1 MKKTRL
7 ILALALLFS
16 LATLAE
22 AQIVVTSTTASTT
35 HVKKEHP
42 KSGREK
48 GFVLRPEIEYGS
60 GFMGK
65 GSFGLRGVAC
75 YQFNPYWSVG
85 GGLGY
90 LIDFYDRTM
99 DHSVFV
105 SRPSSIPVF
114 ANARVYFIDRKWSP
128 FFDFKIG
135 YMIPLVSGVER
146 YDSTP
151 VNASTYYESWIRRT
165 DTDTMRGFLISPTLG
180 VQFKGFDFGINVTWF
195 NVYHT
200 REEHRHNDFEGDV
213 IRTNYENR
221 SLGYIGLTIAYNF
234 QFK

>member
-1 MKKTRL
+1 MKLTRL
-7 ILALALLFS
+7 IIALVLLFGM
-16 LATLAE
+16 TTFAE

-35 HVKKEHP
+35 HVKKERP

-48 GFVLRPEIEYGS
+48 GWVIRPEIEPGMGFREEGS
-60 GFMGK
+60 L
-65 GSFGLRGVAC
+65 GLRGVAC
-75 YQFNPYWSVG
+75 YQFNPYWSIG

-90 LIDFYDRTM
+90 FIDFYYRKEYGYTYD
-99 DHSVFV
+99 

-135 YMIPLVSGVER
+135 YMIPLMSGVER
-146 YDSTP
+146 YEQHFYEGWYRSTH
-151 VNASTYYESWIRRT
+151 
-165 DTDTMRGFLISPTLG
+165 TDTMRADLFSPTLG
-180 VQFKGFDFGINVTWF
+180 VQFKGFDFGINATWL

-200 REEHRHNDFEGDV
+200 EEHQWHSDFNNDINTYDNNSSFA
-213 IRTNYENR
+213 
-221 SLGYIGLTIAYNF
+221 YIGLTIAYNF